1 MLSSNLWLDITI
13 AITILIYIMS
23 CWQIVV
29 IRLLYG
35 DLRYRLD
42 IVKKVLNIH
51 KQLSRDWYFFVLRAV
66 LTPTDATQHKH
77 Q

>member
-1 MLSSNLWLDITI
+1 
-13 AITILIYIMS
+13 MS

-51 KQLSRDWYFFVLRAV
+51 KQLPRDWYFFVLRAV